1 MSTDDSAIK
10 MRRPSGDAAHDMEAA
25 SPTPMHDDS
34 SDDSRSAKPL
44 TAHEKFLSL
53 LQRDAR
59 GMEASGGY
67 TLFNQ
72 CIAELFGTMFIVLF
86 GVGSVCSAV
95 LLKKDVDLWHVTSV
109 WGFGVALAILVS
121 VQTSGAH
128 LNPAVSLAM
137 ALFRPRDF
145 PFSKL
150 LPYWGAQYLG
160 GILGGAFNLMIFGPM
175 YRHFETVNNISRGD
189 ARSVVTASTFGEYF
203 PPPKLDEVGNLS
215 SLGSGVVSVGF
226 ALLVE
231 AWATGILTL
240 VIFSLTDSRQKF
252 IRNSEMVPFYIGFT
266 VAILMTMY
274 TPITMGG
281 FNPARDFGPRL
292 VAAMAGWGKIALPGP
307 RNGFWIYVIG
317 PKLGAVVGA
326 FTYDCFLR
334 PGIPA

>member
-1 MSTDDSAIK
+1 MSNSDE
-10 MRRPSGDAAHDMEAA
+10 SGMKLPRNAADIEIGGEDHLSHPLSGKLDMDIGAVGV
-25 SPTPMHDDS
+25 
-34 SDDSRSAKPL
+34 
-44 TAHEKFLSL
+44 HEKFLNFI
-53 LQRDAR
+53 QREGR
-59 GMEASGGY
+59 QNNPSASY
-67 TLFNQ
+67 TLLHQ
-72 CIAELFGTMFIVLF
+72 CIAEAFGTMFIVLF

-95 LLKKDVDLWHVTSV
+95 LLKTGADLWHVTSV

-121 VQTSGAH
+121 VQISGAH

-137 ALFRPRDF
+137 AVFRPRDF
-145 PFSKL
+145 PISKL
-150 LPYWGAQYLG
+150 LPYWFAQYLG
-160 GILGGAFNLMIFGPM
+160 GILGGAFNLMIFGPV

-189 ARSVVTASTFGEYF
+189 PRSIVTASTFGEYF
-203 PPPKLDEVGNLS
+203 PPPSFDDKGNLGG
-215 SLGSGVVSVGF
+215 LDQDVISVAF

-252 IRNSEMVPFYIGFT
+252 IRNLEMVPFYIGFT

-274 TPITMGG
+274 TPMTMGG

-292 VAAMAGWGKIALPGP
+292 VAAMAGWGKIAIPGP
-307 RNGFWIYVIG
+307 RNGFWIYVVG

-326 FTYDCFLR
+326 FTYDFFLR